1 MPTVYALHQALLSV
15 SGDAWIEDSD
25 GNRLFEVDGKAF
37 ALGRTLDLL
46 DRNGAVLYTLHQP
59 VMSFRPK
66 FEISREGGVVATI
79 EKALLALFGDR
90 YSIELADG
98 SMTLEAKGDFLDHEF
113 TISRDGVEVIQASR
127 SWFSMH
133 DTYGVQVADEFDS
146 PLALTMVIA
155 IEQMEHQED
164 ERQRSGPLSQ
174 LP

>member
-1 MPTVYALHQALLSV
+1 MPIVYALHQALLSL

-25 GNRLFEVDGKAF
+25 GNRVFEVDGKAF

-46 DRNGAVLYTLHQP
+46 DRDGAVLYTLHQP

-66 FEISREGGVVATI
+66 FEISRNGGVVATI
-79 EKALLALFGDR
+79 EKALLAFFGDR

-98 SMTLEAKGDFLDHEF
+98 SMALEAKGDFLDHEF
-113 TISRDGVEVIQASR
+113 SVSRDGVEVIQASR

-146 PLALTMVIA
+146 PLALTIVIA
-155 IEQMEHQED
+155 IEQMEHEED
-164 ERQRSGPLSQ
+164 ERGRSGPLSQ